1 MIEYEYKLQG
11 DGRDSWKATEKDAQ
25 GNVSNVYMVYEN
37 PNKKVDQSRIDI
49 DTLTGEELQKLA
61 NRLKPLLK

>member
-25 GNVSNVYMVYEN
+25 GNVTNVYMVYEN
-37 PNKKVDQSRIDI
+37 PNKKTNISNIDI
-49 DTLTGEELQKLA
+49 DSITEEDLTKLAQKLKKY
-61 NRLKPLLK
+61 L